1 MGLGGLRPIKI
12 DPPGAG
18 RGKAKPGRPRL
29 AALAAAR
36 PLYTPPEQL
45 RCWGKTNNIRHLV
58 LQPSGCACVSRCGVE
73 VSGRSPDQGGIE
85 RSEISPCC
93 SPNLPLIR
101 RASIRPK
108 LYQVR
113 ATHSRTRRV
122 SFPQPSAEGGCVA
135 QWSICHTAANAQPDG
150 CKTLRAAPG
159 LIFKLWQRCKLV

>member
-1 MGLGGLRPIKI
+1 MVLDGLRPIKI

-18 RGKAKPGRPRL
+18 RGKAKPGRLPV
-29 AALAAAR
+29 AALLRAR

-58 LQPSGCACVSRCGVE
+58 LQPSGCACVFRCGVE

-113 ATHSRTRRV
+113 AMHSRTRGV
-122 SFPQPSAEGGCVA
+122 SFPQPSAEGGVCSAVVNLPHCR
-135 QWSICHTAANAQPDG
+135 QCAAGWLQDPQGSARSNLQA
-150 CKTLRAAPG
+150 LAA
-159 LIFKLWQRCKLV
+159 L